1 MEDYSTSISYFQKSI
16 KIDQFFK
23 ESFFWL
29 GKSLVSLDKW
39 FEAIHYFKKAHKF
52 DLENIEYIKYLAF
65 AEFKVG
71 NMVTSIELYDK
82 ALEIDPSDHKTSLE
96 YSSMYYESGDIDKAI
111 CIIEDAIDE
120 SPGESILYYRLV
132 IYLMDAGKYKE
143 SINVL
148 ESALSLNFDNH
159 EVLFDFI
166 PNFETQSALIRVI
179 NQYRKKNS

>member
-1 MEDYSTSISYFQKSI
+1 
-16 KIDQFFK
+16 
-23 ESFFWL
+23 
-29 GKSLVSLDKW
+29 
-39 FEAIHYFKKAHKF
+39 
-52 DLENIEYIKYLAF
+52 
-65 AEFKVG
+65 
-71 NMVTSIELYDK
+71 
-82 ALEIDPSDHKTSLE
+82 
-96 YSSMYYESGDIDKAI
+96 MYYESGDIDKAI

-179 NQYRKKNS
+179 NQYRKKNN

>member
-1 MEDYSTSISYFQKSI
+1 
-16 KIDQFFK
+16 
-23 ESFFWL
+23 
-29 GKSLVSLDKW
+29 
-39 FEAIHYFKKAHKF
+39 
-52 DLENIEYIKYLAF
+52 
-65 AEFKVG
+65 
-71 NMVTSIELYDK
+71 
-82 ALEIDPSDHKTSLE
+82 
-96 YSSMYYESGDIDKAI
+96 MYYESGDIDKAI

-179 NQYRKKNS
+179 NQFRKNNN